1 MPIQVAVPGRDYWPL
16 PWYLRAYHVGWYTD
30 IPAEVGPLIL
40 ISDKLE
46 EALTRRLTVE
56 TPREKR
62 RMYLYLFDAPYYM
75 WFRPGVKM
83 LGFVR
88 KDLWDEQANQPSDPR

>member
-1 MPIQVAVPGRDYWPL
+1 M
-16 PWYLRAYHVGWYTD
+16 
-30 IPAEVGPLIL
+30 GPLIL

-46 EALTRRLTVE
+46 GALAQRLYE
-56 TPREKR
+56 DTPRQEQ
-62 RMYLYLFDAPYYM
+62 RMYLYLFDAPYYL

-88 KDLWDEQANQPSDPR
+88 KCFRDELPQWQSEPAGAREGQRGQRGSDTADPVRGQ